1 MSVDPVDAISRAVL
15 YEGYALYPYRPSA
28 LKNRRR
34 WMLGGLYP
42 RAWAEAHGERWCAQ
56 AQCLMV
62 GPGEVEARVRFLE
75 GEEEREIGPVE
86 IAGDAWRFALESTG
100 ARSAGAGDVENP
112 RAPDANAGAH
122 TFEIAAV
129 RGEVIFSAERVVD
142 GTVRVTVAIRN
153 LTELSATAGRDE
165 ADARCLWSAQA
176 ILRSRGGE
184 LISVADPPPHLR
196 GVCRQDGLW
205 PALVARDAVLASP
218 VILQD
223 FPRIAPESPG
233 DLFDATEIDEILS
246 LRILTLTP
254 EEKEQAR
261 ASGGRVRALLDRV
274 EALGVEGLRR
284 LHGGIRGPNPG
295 DKVRLRP
302 TGRADVM
309 DLALAGKVATVVAVE
324 VDFEDRKHVAVTVDD
339 DPGRDLGQ
347 AGLPGHRFYF
357 GVHEL
362 EPL

>member
-1 MSVDPVDAISRAVL
+1 MSVDPVEAISRAVL
-15 YEGYALYPYRPSA
+15 YEGFALYPYRPSA

-56 AQCLMV
+56 AQCLWS
-62 GPGEVEARVRFLE
+62 GSGEVEVRARFLQ
-75 GEEEREIGPVE
+75 GEEEREV
-86 IAGDAWRFALESTG
+86 
-100 ARSAGAGDVENP
+100 AGA
-112 RAPDANAGAH
+112 
-122 TFEIAAV
+122 FELPEI
-129 RGEVIFSAERVVD
+129 RGEVTCASERVANGVM
-142 GTVRVTVAIRN
+142 RVTVAIRN
-153 LTELSATAGRDE
+153 LSEFRAEVD
-165 ADARCLWSAQA
+165 RCMWSAQA
-176 ILRSRGGE
+176 ILRARGGGE
-184 LISVADPPPHLR
+184 FISLADPPAPLR
-196 GVCRQDGLW
+196 EAAAACRQDGLW

-218 VILQD
+218 LILQD
-223 FPRIAPESPG
+223 FPRVAPESPG
-233 DLFDATEIDEILS
+233 DLFDATEIDEVLS

-254 EEKEQAR
+254 EEKAQAR

-284 LHGGIRGPNPG
+284 LHGAIRGPKPG

-302 TGRADVM
+302 SDRADIM

-357 GVHEL
+357 GVHEV